1 MKLITWCGDS
11 LRRIREFPEKARH
24 DAGYQLNRVQHG
36 IDPEDGKPMPT
47 VGLSVREI
55 RIHEEGEYRVL
66 YLAKFAEAVYVLH
79 AFSKKTRKTPKRD
92 IDLAGERF
100 RAVIEERGRQKR

>member
-11 LRRIREFPEKARH
+11 LRRIREFPEEARH
-24 DAGYQLNRVQHG
+24 EAGHQLNRVQHG
-36 IDPEDGKPMPT
+36 IDPEDWKPMPT

-66 YLAKFAEAVYVLH
+66 YLAKFADTVYVLRV
-79 AFSKKTRKTPKRD
+79 FSKKTRKTPKQD
-92 IDLAGERF
+92 LDLASERF
-100 RAVIEERGRQKR
+100 RAMIEERKRQKR

>member
-11 LRRIREFPEKARH
+11 LRRIREFPEEARH
-24 DAGYQLNRVQHG
+24 EAGHQLNRVQHG
-36 IDPEDGKPMPT
+36 IDPEDWKPMPM

-92 IDLAGERF
+92 IDLASERF
-100 RAVIEERGRQKR
+100 RAVIEERKRQKR

>member
-1 MKLITWCGDS
+1 
-11 LRRIREFPEKARH
+11 
-24 DAGYQLNRVQHG
+24 
-36 IDPEDGKPMPT
+36 MPT

-66 YLAKFAEAVYVLH
+66 YLAKFAEAVHVLH

-92 IDLAGERF
+92 IDLASERF
-100 RAVIEERGRQKR
+100 RAVIEERKRRKR